1 MKCSDHFYVCIK
13 DLFPVTFSSICR
25 NSEKICSFLFP
36 LSYFNEQSINRYT
49 LSMLKLAIL
58 INYSF
63 TTRSLIPP
71 KLKISAVIQRYHY
84 ALNYIAWVYSS
95 FENIALHQQCNRY
108 SVIITWTILKHRR
121 RVTTLYMHYKS
132 DRYLCPNFFPFTIAL
147 LRVLYT
153 PEYNLCTYRCDLC
166 LREI

>member
-13 DLFPVTFSSICR
+13 DLFPDTFSSICR
-25 NSEKICSFLFP
+25 NSEKICPFLFP

-63 TTRSLIPP
+63 TTRSLIPL

-108 SVIITWTILKHRR
+108 SAIITRTILKHRR
-121 RVTTLYMHYKS
+121 RVYSHYHFIHALQIGS
-132 DRYLCPNFFPFTIAL
+132 ISLSEFFPLYDSFTPCVIHAG
-147 LRVLYT
+147 
-153 PEYNLCTYRCDLC
+153 
-166 LREI
+166 I